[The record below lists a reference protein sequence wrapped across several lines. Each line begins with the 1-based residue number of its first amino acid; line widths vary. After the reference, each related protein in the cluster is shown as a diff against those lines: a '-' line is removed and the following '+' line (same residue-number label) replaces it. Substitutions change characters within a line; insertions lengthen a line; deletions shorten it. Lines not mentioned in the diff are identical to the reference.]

1 MLNPERRWEYGKRK
15 TIPDFCYC
23 ARRIFHRLSYQRCA
37 LPRICKCISYRIG
50 AVLCRAFAPFN
61 LPSVYHS
68 RHADQHSFEYWHNAK
83 QESRSDSLY
92 PSVTVDDSFAD
103 PVRRYVAY
111 HVMCMDV
118 HYGRSLI
125 PLAYVSVSPPK
136 KKSRVSG
143 FSFCTLHFSLFTL
156 HFSLNFPR
164 DFSREERREKREK
177 KR

>member
-50 AVLCRAFAPFN
+50 AVLCRAFAPFT
-61 LPSVYHS
+61 LPSVYSS
-68 RHADQHSFEYWHNAK
+68 RHADQHGFAYWHNAK
-83 QESRSDSLY
+83 QESRSASLY
-92 PSVTVDDSFAD
+92 PSVTVDDSFTD

-136 KKSRVSG
+136 SM
-143 FSFCTLHFSLFTL
+143 
-156 HFSLNFPR
+156 
-164 DFSREERREKREK
+164 
-177 KR
+177 